1 MRQTVCERK
10 TGETAVRVEVDLDGG
25 GASDVETGVPF
36 FDHMLDQL
44 ARHSLIDLR
53 VRAEGDLAIDD
64 HHTVEDV
71 GIVLGTAL
79 RDAVGDARGIR
90 RYGHF
95 LLAMDDALARVAL
108 DFSGRSHLVW
118 NARFPAPRVGNF
130 DTELV
135 REFFAAL
142 AMRSG
147 LTLHV
152 ATLDGFN
159 THHLIES
166 VFKATGRS
174 LRMAVEID
182 PRSPDTAPT
191 TKGVLAASA

>member
-10 TGETAVRVEVDLDGG
+10 TGETTVRVEINLDGRG
-25 GASDVETGVPF
+25 RCDAETGVPF

-44 ARHSLIDLR
+44 ARHSLIDL
-53 VRAEGDLAIDD
+53 VIRADGDNRIDD

-71 GIVLGTAL
+71 GIVLGRAL
-79 RDAVGDARGIR
+79 RDAVGEGKGIR

-95 LLAMDDALARVAL
+95 LLVMDDALARVAL
-108 DFSGRSHLVW
+108 DFSGRSHLAW
-118 NARFPAPRVGNF
+118 NARFPAARVGAF

-135 REFFAAL
+135 REFFNAL
-142 AMRSG
+142 AMQSG

-166 VFKATGRS
+166 VFKAAGRA

-182 PRSPDTAPT
+182 PRSPDEAPT